1 MGAQPARHAHAERAA
16 QKKTPVAAQIK
27 FCAVKLSDIQSHGL
41 RLEASV
47 YDLDAMKV
55 RRDFLKNSVPLSELI
70 SNAYYGGRLKRQYI
84 NGKNNQ
90 AIGFVGSSEMLDCRP
105 KPVKFMMDSFS
116 VDDLKVTIGSLLISR
131 SGTVGNI
138 TFVNK
143 TLSKFLV
150 SEHAIRLICKDYAG
164 YLYAYLKSKIGQLL
178 IQSNIYGAVI
188 QEIEP
193 EHLENIP
200 VPVAPESLK
209 RQIHGLVVRSYE
221 LRDES
226 NELIDEAEKIL
237 INELHLPDI
246 DDFEREKVFSVKL
259 SDLRGRLDASY
270 HLPLVGSIVEHLK
283 AHAAEVTTIADPRI
297 SRAVILPGR
306 FKRVYVDEGH
316 GRIFIGG
323 KQIGELDPSNKKY
336 LSNIHHADRISAEL
350 ELHENMTLITRS
362 GTIGKVTLVPKHWED
377 WIASEHV
384 IRITPASDDIS
395 GYLSLFLASDCGQVL
410 IKRNT
415 YGAVVDEIDDK
426 QVRVLPVPLL
436 RNVATQS
443 RINSMVLLANEKRF
457 RAYLLEQEALRILN
471 DKILAVQ

>member
-1 MGAQPARHAHAERAA
+1 MTSYIKTAA
-16 QKKTPVAAQIK
+16 MITLCIFLPPLGWLFMYKYSTFDRKTNFILAAACLAFFIYANISAGNLSILGGDKSFEIRTTPEEFREK
-27 FCAVKLSDIQSHGL
+27 FNASAKRLAPNLGVTIDAPLTVDGKIFSHDLL
-41 RLEASV
+41 RI
-47 YDLDAMKV
+47 D
-55 RRDFLKNSVPLSELI
+55 P
-70 SNAYYGGRLKRQYI
+70 
-84 NGKNNQ
+84 KNN
-90 AIGFVGSSEMLDCRP
+90 FD
-105 KPVKFMMDSFS
+105 
-116 VDDLKVTIGSLLISR
+116 
-131 SGTVGNI
+131 
-138 TFVNK
+138 
-143 TLSKFLV
+143 
-150 SEHAIRLICKDYAG
+150 AG
-164 YLYAYLKSKIGQLL
+164 YIYAWLKSSLGQKILL
-178 IQSNIYGAVI
+178 TNSYGAVI
-188 QEIEP
+188 EHIEP
-193 EHLENIP
+193 EHLEKIP
-200 VPVAPESLK
+200 IPDAPEDLK
-209 RQIHGLVVRSYE
+209 RRIHGLIVRSYD

-226 NELIDEAEKIL
+226 NALLDTAEKIL
-237 INELHLPDI
+237 SDALNLPPLE
-246 DDFEREKVFSVKL
+246 DFQAQKFFTVKL
-259 SDLRGRLDASY
+259 SNLRGRLDASF
-270 HLPLVGSIVEHLK
+270 HAPIVQRIVEHLK
-283 AHAAEVTTIADPRI
+283 AHAAEVTTVADNRI

-362 GTIGKVTLVPKHWED
+362 GTIGKVTLVPKHWDD

-436 RNVATQS
+436 RNVAAQS

-457 RAYLLEQEALRILN
+457 RAYLLEQEALKVLN